1 MDSLIKS
8 VGESD
13 YQPEKCMYKVTLSG
27 NKKYSFMIN
36 LLI

>member
-13 YQPEKCMYKVTLSG
+13 YQPEKCMYNVILSSS
-27 NKKYSFMIN
+27 KKYSCMIRV
-36 LLI
+36 LI